1 METVKVHVR
10 STYETR
16 QREYIHHVDILDFDG
31 RQKSEGTHRRA
42 GHSPC
47 SDEYLVMHNKIPSV
61 ENRPECRSH
70 KANSINGTVKV

>member
-1 METVKVHVR
+1 MHVT

-16 QREYIHHVDILDFDG
+16 ERQHIHHVNILDFDG

-47 SDEYLVMHNKIPSV
+47 SDENLVMPDKVPAV
-61 ENRPECRSH
+61 KNRPECRSY
-70 KANSINGTVKV
+70 KADSINGTVKV